1 MKLSS
6 LDLGDKKFFEKER
19 IALEQLPRNEQ
30 GKAEL
35 LDHLKWIDSL
45 EGYLVLYNDFLP
57 LLTEGE
63 RKWADARVKKIFD
76 PEILRLFNC
85 FDDNDLWR
93 V

>member
-6 LDLGDKKFFEKER
+6 LKLEDKKFFEKER

-45 EGYLVLYNDFLP
+45 EGYLVLYYEFLP
-57 LLTEGE
+57 FLTEEE
-63 RKWADARVKKIFD
+63 RIWADSRVVKIFD
-76 PEILRLFNC
+76 PEVLRLYNC
-85 FDDNDLWR
+85 FDDILNPH
-93 V
+93 

>member
-6 LDLGDKKFFEKER
+6 LNLEDKKFFEQER

-45 EGYLVLYNDFLP
+45 EGYLVLYHEFLP
-57 LLTEGE
+57 FLTEEE
-63 RKWADARVKKIFD
+63 REWADSRVKKIFD
-76 PEILRLFNC
+76 PEVLRLYNC
-85 FDDNDLWR
+85 FNDILNPD
-93 V
+93 